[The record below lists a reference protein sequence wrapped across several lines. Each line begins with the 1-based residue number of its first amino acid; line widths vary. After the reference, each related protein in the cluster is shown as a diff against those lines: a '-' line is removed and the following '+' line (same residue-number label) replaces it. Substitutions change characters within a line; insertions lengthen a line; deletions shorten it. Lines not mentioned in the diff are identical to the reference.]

1 MDRNYLPE
9 PDNETWKVI
18 ARLTR
23 DKDFEKFVDYLKSV
37 DQQLSLESLDN
48 YDETIIGQR
57 RTLVSLLNIFAASR
71 QMVER
76 IVNFEREQQQG

>member
-9 PDNETWKVI
+9 PDNEAWKAI
-18 ARLTR
+18 ARLR
-23 DKDFEKFVDYLKSV
+23 NDKDFQRFVEYLEGV
-37 DQQLSLESLDN
+37 DRQLSLESLDN

-71 QMVER
+71 QMAEK
-76 IVNFEREQQQG
+76 ILNFEREQQG